1 MNLWVAIK
9 VSLAPLLR
17 VPLTPKILP
26 ASPRP
31 AKLNLQHHSSSE
43 KSVKTNPNLWPTDGS
58 LRRKTVHLDING
70 NNFLGHLVAPSASEG
85 PRPLILVVHNYQG
98 LKGFDVDVAEYLA
111 RVGYVGLAVDMYG
124 NDVPADKRDFPEQV
138 ADVENFQKR
147 CFQAMVKLDHDHEGL
162 RELFNSWIDI
172 GLSDEW
178 VDADISPSA
187 IGYCFGGMV
196 VIEAVRGGSNLAGV
210 VSFHGLLQTGE
221 DPSAANYGAERP
233 ALKPCENNYNTNT
246 VILIENGAGDHLVTR
261 ENRRRFFEEMDAAG
275 IDWNFH
281 HHAKTPHGFALPAR
295 LGPPGKLHEAADRR
309 STQNMLSLLR
319 ELYANVVQKP
329 TSPNAA
335 GTKIP

>member
-17 VPLTPKILP
+17 VPLTPEILP
-26 ASPRP
+26 ASPPP

-98 LKGFDVDVAEYLA
+98 LKGFDADVAEYLA

-233 ALKPCENNYNTNT
+233 ALKPCENNYNTDT
-246 VILIENGAGDHLVTR
+246 VILIENGADDHLVTR
-261 ENRRRFFEEMDAAG
+261 ENRRRFFQEMDAAG

-281 HHAKTPHGFALPAR
+281 HHAKTPHGFALPTR

-319 ELYANVVQKP
+319 ELYTHVEQKP

>member
-1 MNLWVAIK
+1 VGRYK
-9 VSLAPLLR
+9 GLARTAAPSSPSPF
-17 VPLTPKILP
+17 VILP
-26 ASPRP
+26 ASPPP
-31 AKLNLQHHSSSE
+31 AKLHLQRHSSSE
-43 KSVKTNPNLWPTDGS
+43 KAVKTNPNHWPADGT
-58 LRRKTVHLDING
+58 LRRKTVRLDING
-70 NNFLGHLVAPSASEG
+70 NHFLGNLVAPSAGEG

-147 CFQAMVKLDHDHEGL
+147 CFQAMVKLDHDHKGL

-246 VILIENGAGDHLVTR
+246 VILIENGADDHLVTR
-261 ENRRRFFEEMDAAG
+261 ENRQRFFQEMDAAG

-281 HHAKTPHGFALPAR
+281 HHAKTPHGFALPMR

-319 ELYANVVQKP
+319 ELYPHVEQNP

>member
-1 MNLWVAIK
+1 M
-9 VSLAPLLR
+9 
-17 VPLTPKILP
+17 
-26 ASPRP
+26 
-31 AKLNLQHHSSSE
+31 E
-43 KSVKTNPNLWPTDGS
+43 TNPNLWPADGS
-58 LRRKTVHLDING
+58 LRRKTVHLDISG
-70 NNFLGHLVAPSASEG
+70 NNFLGHLVSPAESEG
-85 PRPLILVVHNYQG
+85 PRPLVLVVHNYQG

-111 RVGYVGLAVDMYG
+111 RVGYVGLAIDMYG
-124 NDVPADKRDFPEQV
+124 NDVPADKRDFPEQF
-138 ADVENFQKR
+138 ADVEAFQKR
-147 CFQAMVKLDHDHEGL
+147 CFQAMVKLDHDRKSL
-162 RELFNSWIDI
+162 RELFNRWIDI

-178 VDADISPSA
+178 VDADIPPSA

-233 ALKPCENNYNTNT
+233 ELKPCDNNYNTDT
-246 VILIENGAGDHLVTR
+246 VILIENGADDHLVTR
-261 ENRRRFFEEMDAAG
+261 EDRRRFFEEMDAAG

>member
-1 MNLWVAIK
+1 M
-9 VSLAPLLR
+9 
-17 VPLTPKILP
+17 
-26 ASPRP
+26 
-31 AKLNLQHHSSSE
+31 
-43 KSVKTNPNLWPTDGS
+43 KTNPNLWPTDGS

-85 PRPLILVVHNYQG
+85 SRPLILVVHNYQG

-261 ENRRRFFEEMDAAG
+261 ENRQRFFQEMDAAG

-281 HHAKTPHGFALPAR
+281 HHAKTPHGFALPTR

-319 ELYANVVQKP
+319 ELYTHVEQKP

>member
-1 MNLWVAIK
+1 M
-9 VSLAPLLR
+9 
-17 VPLTPKILP
+17 
-26 ASPRP
+26 
-31 AKLNLQHHSSSE
+31 
-43 KSVKTNPNLWPTDGS
+43 KTNPNLWPADGS
-58 LRRKTVHLDING
+58 LRRKTVRLDING
-70 NNFLGHLVAPSASEG
+70 NNFVGHLVAPSAGDG

-138 ADVENFQKR
+138 EDVENFQKR
-147 CFQAMVKLDHDHEGL
+147 CFQAMVKLDHHHKGL
-162 RELFNSWIDI
+162 RELFNSWIDK

-196 VIEAVRGGSNLAGV
+196 VIEAMRGGSNLAGV

-233 ALKPCENNYNTNT
+233 ALKSCENNYNTDT
-246 VILIENGAGDHLVTR
+246 VVLIENGADDHLVTR

-281 HHAKTPHGFALPAR
+281 HHAKTPHGFALPTR
-295 LGPPGKLHEAADRR
+295 LGPPGKLHEATDRR

-319 ELYANVVQKP
+319 ELYTHVQQKP

>member
-1 MNLWVAIK
+1 M
-9 VSLAPLLR
+9 P
-17 VPLTPKILP
+17 
-26 ASPRP
+26 
-31 AKLNLQHHSSSE
+31 SE
-43 KSVKTNPNLWPTDGS
+43 KAVETNPNLWPTDES
-58 LRRKTVHLDING
+58 LRRKSVSLDTG
-70 NNFLGHLVAPSASEG
+70 DNNFLGHLVAPAESVG
-85 PRPLILVVHNYQG
+85 PRPLVLVVHNYQG

-138 ADVENFQKR
+138 ADIKDYQRR
-147 CFQAMVKLDHDHEGL
+147 CFAAMVKLDHDRAGL
-162 RELFNSWIDI
+162 RQLFNGWIDI
-172 GLSDEW
+172 GLSEEW
-178 VDADISPSA
+178 VDAGVSPSA
-187 IGYCFGGMV
+187 IGYCLGGMV

-233 ALKPCENNYNTNT
+233 VLIPCDNNYNIDT
-246 VILIENGAGDHLVTR
+246 VLLIENGADDHLVTR
-261 ENRRRFFEEMDAAG
+261 ENRRRFFEEMDAVG

-309 STQNMLSLLR
+309 STQNMLSLFR
-319 ELYANVVQKP
+319 ELYPHVEQKP

-335 GTKIP
+335 GTDIP

>member
-17 VPLTPKILP
+17 VPLTPEILP
-26 ASPRP
+26 ASPPP

-98 LKGFDVDVAEYLA
+98 LKGFDADVAEYLA

-233 ALKPCENNYNTNT
+233 ALKPCENNYNTDT
-246 VILIENGAGDHLVTR
+246 VILIENGADDHLVTR
-261 ENRRRFFEEMDAAG
+261 ENRRRFFQEMDAAG

-281 HHAKTPHGFALPAR
+281 PHAKTPHGFALPTR

-319 ELYANVVQKP
+319 ELYTHVEQKP